1 MQGATPKPRR
11 KRKAPDEISI
21 HAPYA
26 GGDRMIIP
34 ICVGIEQI
42 SIHAPYAGGDSAMY
56 QTAVDAEISI
66 HAPYA
71 GGDH

>member
-1 MQGATPKPRR
+1 
-11 KRKAPDEISI
+11 
-21 HAPYA
+21 
-26 GGDRMIIP
+26 MIIP